1 MLGKWGVS
9 ALLVIV
15 GIRKHQ
21 VSHGRMRM
29 RPHEGVIRARMR
41 GIFVS
46 ALVVDVLIRPAR
58 TRTCACSTTRGWSV

>member
-1 MLGKWGVS
+1 MLGKWAVS

-15 GIRKHQ
+15 GIRQHA
-21 VSHGRMRM
+21 VSRGRM

-58 TRTCACSTTRGWSV
+58 ARTCACSTTEGWSV

>member
-1 MLGKWGVS
+1 LGKWGVS

-15 GIRKHQ
+15 GIRHE
-21 VSHGRMRM
+21 VSYGRMRL
-29 RPHEGVIRARMR
+29 HEGVIRARMR

-58 TRTCACSTTRGWSV
+58 ALRTCACNTTEGWSV